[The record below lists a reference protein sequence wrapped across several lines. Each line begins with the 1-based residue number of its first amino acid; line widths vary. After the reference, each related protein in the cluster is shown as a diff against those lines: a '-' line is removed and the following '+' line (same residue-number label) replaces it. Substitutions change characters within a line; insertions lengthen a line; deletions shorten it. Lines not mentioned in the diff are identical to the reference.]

1 MKKKT
6 VSFVLICLLV
16 FSFLCGTTHN
26 PVKVYA
32 ANESYAKQV
41 AGLVNRE
48 RADRGLGYLKYS
60 SALSR
65 AASQRAEE
73 IVSVFDH
80 TRPDGSSCFT
90 VFDEYGIGYYA
101 AGENIAAGQPNP
113 ESVMDSWMNSSGHRA
128 NILSGNFNFI
138 GVGVVY
144 SGGYYYWVQL
154 FAGSNS
160 LSGSVILADGDTP
173 PAETESTTKATTTTT
188 TTKKK
193 KTTTT
198 TTKKTTTTTKKT
210 TITTTQKTTTMPT
223 LKTSAAAT
231 TTTASQ
237 GTTSVT
243 DTDDIPPLPT
253 NANPSADDDDGS
265 TVEKETGSPG
275 FFAWLWHLI
284 KMLLGLD

>member
-6 VSFVLICLLV
+6 LSFVLVCLLV
-16 FSFLCGTTHN
+16 FSFLCGSWHN

-32 ANESYAKQV
+32 ANESYAREV

-48 RADRGLGYLKYS
+48 RAANGLGYLKYS
-60 SALSR
+60 SELSR
-65 AASQRAEE
+65 AASDRAEE

-80 TRPDGSSCFT
+80 TRPDGTKCFT
-90 VFDEYGIGYYA
+90 ILDDYGISYYA
-101 AGENIAAGQPNP
+101 AGENIAAGQSSP
-113 ESVMDSWMNSSGHRA
+113 ESVMNAWMNSSGHRA

-160 LSGSVILADGDTP
+160 LSGSVIVADGDTP
-173 PAETESTTKATTTTT
+173 PAETQSTTKATTTTT
-188 TTKKK
+188 STTAKKS
-193 KTTTT
+193 TT
-198 TTKKTTTTTKKT
+198 TTKKTT
-210 TITTTQKTTTMPT
+210 TTTMPT

-243 DTDDIPPLPT
+243 DTDDLPPLPT
-253 NANPSADDDDGS
+253 DASPSADDDDGS
-265 TVEKETGSPG
+265 TVENDAGSPG
-275 FFAWLWHLI
+275 FFAWLWNLI
-284 KMLLGLD
+284 KRLFGLD